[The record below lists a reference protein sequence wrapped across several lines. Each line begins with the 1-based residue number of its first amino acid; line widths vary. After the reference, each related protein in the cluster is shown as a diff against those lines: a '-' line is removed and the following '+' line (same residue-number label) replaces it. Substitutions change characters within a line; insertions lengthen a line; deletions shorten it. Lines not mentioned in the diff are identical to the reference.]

1 MEIDYESKG
10 KEAMMY
16 DIKQND
22 DTLPWFIRCKFIIEL
37 ILNRVEKY
45 RPESLKG
52 IVSHQDI
59 ILTSSYKDA
68 LYSMIYL

>member
-22 DTLPWFIRCKFIIEL
+22 DTLPW
-37 ILNRVEKY
+37 VEKY